1 MKVSLIGS
9 NGLLSDSIG
18 RFCNSKDINLDVY
31 GLYKPIN
38 HVYDNFYAV
47 DLLKEDLEYDKIKC
61 SDIII
66 YAVGAGI
73 QSNLDESANQIYI
86 LNVGFPVKICNCLKQ
101 KDYKGIFVTFG
112 SYFEIGETT
121 DNKLYNEMDVICSRN
136 NPPNDYAISK
146 RMLSRFISSF
156 NAQFKTW
163 HFILP
168 TIYGEKE
175 SLHRLIPYTINA
187 LKTDNDIQFTSGEQI
202 RQYVYIDEISYMIN
216 LAYKNRIPSGVY
228 NIAGNETLTVK
239 ELVSMLFKAYNKDL
253 SESVFG
259 KEKRVDVRMK
269 SLQLEGIKL
278 YKELNYKPIIKIL
291 DVYKKY

>member
-31 GLYKPIN
+31 GLCQPIN
-38 HVYDNFYAV
+38 HVYDNFYTV
-47 DLLKEDLEYDKIKC
+47 DLLKEDIEYNKIKY

-66 YAVGAGI
+66 YAAGAGI
-73 QSNLDESANQIYI
+73 QSNLNESANQIYI
-86 LNVGFPVKICNCLKQ
+86 LNVGLPVKICNCLKL

-112 SYFEIGETT
+112 SYFEIGETSES
-121 DNKLYNEMDVICSRN
+121 KLYNEMDILCSLN
-136 NPPNDYAISK
+136 VSPNDYATSK
-146 RMLSRFISSF
+146 RMLSRFMSSI
-156 NAQFKTW
+156 NVQFKIW

-187 LKTDNDIQFTSGEQI
+187 LKTNSDIQFTSGEQI
-202 RQYVYIDEISYMIN
+202 RQYIYIDEISYMIS
-216 LAYKNRIPSGVY
+216 LAYEKGIPSGIY

-239 ELVSMLFKAYNKDL
+239 ELVSMLFKAYNKYL
-253 SESVFG
+253 PESVFG
-259 KEKRVDVRMK
+259 KEERIDVRMK
-269 SLQLEGIKL
+269 NLQLDGEKL
-278 YKELNYKPIIKIL
+278 YKKLNYKPIMKIL